1 MDINDFIKFLKD
13 WVEKINNKNN
23 QNNFIVLEEK
33 YFPRNEDNKYHT
45 NDEEL
50 KCIRNPKLLFIAD
63 NPGDNEKKHF
73 EYLYYNACNNIDGYF
88 RTAGYKF
95 NNFISKLNLKSGDVI
110 KFNKCLISTH
120 STSQLT
126 SEQIDE
132 TLDIVCSFIEE
143 FNKVFPDCFILFSG
157 VSGIKNGTSKFLKLY
172 EKLDSILKKDNVGF
186 MGHISRK
193 KFPDLK
199 KCNLN
204 NFDIIK
210 KLSID
215 YKKRL
220 FNNKEDDS
228 SLKCEDCIFFS
239 FCNEYD
245 DNGNS
250 NGDDSGDC
258 SPQIVDA

>member
-1 MDINDFIKFLKD
+1 MDINDFIEFLKD
-13 WVEKINNKNN
+13 WVKKINNKNN

-45 NDEEL
+45 NDEKL
-50 KCIRNPKLLFIAD
+50 KCIQDPKLLFIAD

-73 EYLYYNACNNIDGYF
+73 EYLYFNACNNIDGYF

-95 NNFISKLNLKSGDVI
+95 NNFISELNLKSEVVI

-126 SEQIDE
+126 SKQIDE
-132 TLDIVCSFIEE
+132 TLDIVYSFIEK

-172 EKLDSILKKDNVGF
+172 KKLDSILKKDNVGF

-193 KFPDLK
+193 KFPDSK
-199 KCNLN
+199 KCDLKNFNIIKKRYLEKYNLN
-204 NFDIIK
+204 DFDIIK
-210 KLSID
+210 KYQSIIKKD
-215 YKKRL
+215 YLIIKKMMHH
-220 FNNKEDDS
+220 
-228 SLKCEDCIFFS
+228 
-239 FCNEYD
+239 
-245 DNGNS
+245 
-250 NGDDSGDC
+250 
-258 SPQIVDA
+258 